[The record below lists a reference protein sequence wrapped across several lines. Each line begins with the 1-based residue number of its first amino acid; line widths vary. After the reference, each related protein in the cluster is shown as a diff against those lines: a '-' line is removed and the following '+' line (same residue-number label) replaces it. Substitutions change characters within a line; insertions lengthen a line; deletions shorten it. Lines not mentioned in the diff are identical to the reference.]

1 MDDVAFARALHVIAV
16 VHWIG
21 GLSFVTFVLLPLAR
35 ALTGVQGAA
44 LVELVER
51 RFVAQ
56 VRLSVPLAGATGFWM
71 VYRMNLWSRFHE
83 PAYWWMGTMVALWVV
98 FMLLLFVMEPLLHRI
113 VERRARRQPQ
123 VTLLRM
129 SRLHEALL
137 AGAAITIL
145 GAVAGAHGLFFP

>member
-16 VHWIG
+16 IHWIG

-35 ALTGVQGAA
+35 ALSGVQGAA

-56 VRLSVPLAGATGFWM
+56 VRFSVPLAGATGFWM
-71 VYRMNLWSRFHE
+71 AYRMNLWSRFHE

-137 AGAAITIL
+137 AGAGLTIL